1 MKGSARH
8 RFVNRFARIFLIPV
22 LRSKLN
28 FTFEKIEPKSRPY
41 ILVSNHV
48 CNYDPIL
55 VGFSF
60 KDVIYYIASDHL
72 FRMGLVS
79 RLLVFAISPIP
90 RAKATTETK
99 TVIEIF
105 KRIKDGHNIC
115 IFAEGNST
123 FSGETGY
130 IPPSIGK
137 LAKRTGASLITYR
150 ITGGYFTL
158 PRWSHN
164 VRKGKMT
171 GALVHE
177 YTPDELKAMSDEEMN
192 AAVARDLYV
201 NAYEDQ
207 EKLPQA
213 YRGDRLAEHLEYAL
227 YCCPKCLKFSTLASK
242 DDRFR
247 CSCGLDLR
255 YTEYGYLE
263 PYTPGSEPAPFTRIL
278 DWVKWQ
284 KAIVKEYAARSIS
297 DPACSG
303 KQIFSDSG
311 QTLIKA
317 IRTRRNIVSGRGTV
331 DFYCDRF
338 TLTGDD
344 GQVIVFKL
352 ADIVSMSII
361 TQMNLVFS
369 THDGNSYELHS
380 DHPRSASKYVDLFR
394 DLLGRPEGV

>member
-22 LRSKLN
+22 LRTKLN

-60 KDVIYYIASDHL
+60 KDVIYYVASDHL
-72 FRMGLVS
+72 FRMGFIS
-79 RLLVFAISPIP
+79 KLLVFAISPIP
-90 RAKATTETK
+90 RAKAITETK
-99 TVIEIF
+99 TVMEIF
-105 KRIKDGHNIC
+105 RRLKDGHNIC

-137 LAKRTGASLITYR
+137 LARRTGASLITYR

-164 VRKGKMT
+164 VRRGKMN

-177 YTPDELKAMSDEEMN
+177 YTPDELRTMSDDEMN

-201 NAYEDQ
+201 NAYDDQ
-207 EKLPQA
+207 EKMPQA

-227 YCCPKCLKFSTLASK
+227 YCCPKCLRFSTLVSRG
-242 DDRFR
+242 DRLS

-263 PYTPGSEPAPFTRIL
+263 PYTPGSEVSPFTRIL
-278 DWVKWQ
+278 DWVRWQ
-284 KAIVKEYAARSIS
+284 KGVIKEFAVKTSS
-297 DPACSG
+297 DSGCSG
-303 KQIFSDSG
+303 KLIFSDNG
-311 QTLIKA
+311 QTLIRPV
-317 IRTRRNIVSGRGTV
+317 RTRRNIVVGIGTA

-338 TLTGDD
+338 TLTKED
-344 GQVIVFKL
+344 GEVIVFQL
-352 ADIVSMSII
+352 SDIAHMSII
-361 TQMNLVFS
+361 VQMNLVFS
-369 THDGNSYELHS
+369 THDGASYELHS